1 MSLALV
7 LCVFFMAASNAAI
20 AMYSSYCILYC
31 LALVQYIPLTV
42 FLVCLYLAFIVEIL
56 FKFIAVKYHKLSSSG
71 VSLSAIIMRPMN
83 TCKKYIMLR
92 GKAKTQKKF
101 FFTVP

>member
-1 MSLALV
+1 M
-7 LCVFFMAASNAAI
+7 
-20 AMYSSYCILYC
+20 
-31 LALVQYIPLTV
+31 

-92 GKAKTQKKF
+92 GKAKTQKSF
-101 FFTVP
+101 FSLYLNLCVPIGVILKVLIKIFRPLYHQPYEYKKK